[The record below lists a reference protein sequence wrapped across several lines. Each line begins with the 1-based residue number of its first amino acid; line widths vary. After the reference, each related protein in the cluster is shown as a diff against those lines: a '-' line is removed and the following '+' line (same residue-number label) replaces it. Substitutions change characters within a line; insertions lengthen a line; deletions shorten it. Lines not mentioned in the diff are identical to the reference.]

1 MFVAIRNAIKGL
13 HMIDAN
19 VEVISKDLDAHPEV
33 IMEGI
38 QSLLR
43 AEGNIKGYVRLRGT
57 VAFSLIYLAGTMI

>member
-43 AEGNIKGYVRLRGT
+43 AEGNIQGYTNLK
-57 VAFSLIYLAGTMI
+57 